1 MLNERKRPKGTT
13 KEEIQW
19 KDGSP
24 AEELLIDDGRDVEEG
39 IPHPQKHPFAGHFPL
54 PSKRTRA
61 RQRARRRGAKW
72 KCARGKCREAMIY
85 RGADDEV
92 GDRRFWMLP
101 NHPGS
106 ELGW

>member
-39 IPHPQKHPFAGHFPL
+39 IPHPQKHPFADHFPL
-54 PSKRTRA
+54 PRSER
-61 RQRARRRGAKW
+61 
-72 KCARGKCREAMIY
+72 
-85 RGADDEV
+85 
-92 GDRRFWMLP
+92 
-101 NHPGS
+101 
-106 ELGW
+106 ELGSVRGGEEQNGSVRGGSVVRL